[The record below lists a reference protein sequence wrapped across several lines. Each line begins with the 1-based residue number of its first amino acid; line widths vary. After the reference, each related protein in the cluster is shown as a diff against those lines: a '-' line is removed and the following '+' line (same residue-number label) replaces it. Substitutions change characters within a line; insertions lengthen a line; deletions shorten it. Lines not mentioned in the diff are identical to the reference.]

1 MIAEGLISSDEGETT
16 TRNFN
21 LMAAKRGWWTKEEMD
36 AMAVDIQLSR
46 KDRWQGIMVKGG
58 VRRSLEHGD
67 ETPDETVRW
76 WVEETAKIKV
86 VGTKV
91 W

>member
-1 MIAEGLISSDEGETT
+1 
-16 TRNFN
+16 
-21 LMAAKRGWWTKEEMD
+21 
-36 AMAVDIQLSR
+36 
-46 KDRWQGIMVKGG
+46 MVKGG

-76 WVEETAKIKV
+76 WVEETAKIEV